1 MNRWKICSALVALAL
16 AGLCVPS
23 AHAQSIPIVAVGS
36 SGAFG
41 AASIAMTVG
50 DPVRGVTTPLCGTRF
65 WTGSA
70 SAVDA
75 RSTLTTP
82 NIPNEGGTL
91 AVAWDVDA
99 TPTVICAY
107 LSVDSVV
114 GQRLFFGQGSGT
126 AGNATLVI
134 PTTACTTA
142 GANKIGF
149 VFDTAT
155 SGLPVAVWNALQGG
169 NSTLANCTGSTTSNP
184 AHFNVA
190 FTDIRS
196 EDAQFV
202 GNQRILCTDSNS
214 SAAFPPD
221 DKSCLGFNT
230 GSGVNPG
237 TAVVSSLSTSTA
249 QAIFYAFSG
258 TDPIS
263 GTTIPASQ
271 QVNVGVQAILPFVNT
286 IDTSTTGL
294 GTLTSGATPTLTS
307 VSSHTL
313 SAVYAGEAVLTRD
326 LVGGNGLGSTV
337 LHALQREPMSGTF
350 TTLEW
355 QVIRQRDGANFQSQ
369 ETGICGPTQTGC
381 YAANCFTQASS
392 TIPATACSNPVNTCI
407 GANCGLRMRVIGT
420 GQMISAV
427 NNSTWTVGGTAGQTP
442 SFLGYAFWSLGNFG
456 GKANVKYLA
465 LDGVD
470 ALFPGYSPAAGGH
483 NGNFPG
489 VPTGQGS
496 LATGITV
503 GAGQCGGYFNG
514 TGTNGIQAFSCNG
527 YALPTFDGLTSGN
540 YRLWN
545 VLRANYYGSVQTANF
560 SPLNIAGFILGAE
573 DQTAPILGTAQRIT
587 DFYPTAYSSCNGP
600 GGIGGTCSGV
610 VTPFNQF
617 RAHYAV
623 SSWGIGAPNNGV
635 SSGTENGGDVAG
647 AIFNSQTEKD
657 FANIFSNSFTTWV
670 Q

>member
-1 MNRWKICSALVALAL
+1 MNRWKICSRLLAL
-16 AGLCVPS
+16 AMTVWFVP
-23 AHAQSIPIVAVGS
+23 AVNAQSIPFVGVGS

-41 AASIAMTVG
+41 AVSIAMVAG
-50 DPVRGVTTPLCGTRF
+50 DPVRGITTPLCGARF

-91 AVAWDVDA
+91 SVSWDSDT
-99 TPTVICAY
+99 TPTIICAY

-126 AGNATLVI
+126 AGNATLLI

-149 VFDTAT
+149 VWDTAT
-155 SGLPVAVWNALQGG
+155 TGLPVAVWNALEGG

-184 AHFNVA
+184 VHFNVA

-249 QAIFYAFSG
+249 QAVFYAFSG

-263 GTTIPASQ
+263 GTAIPASQ
-271 QVNVGVQAILPFVNT
+271 QVNVGVQPILPFVNT

-313 SAVYAGEAVLTRD
+313 SAVYTGEAVLTRD

-350 TTLEW
+350 TTFEW

-381 YAANCFTQASS
+381 YTANCFTQASS

-420 GQMISAV
+420 GQMISAA

-483 NGNFPG
+483 NGAFPG
-489 VPTGQGS
+489 VVTTSGMAQGVNPIV
-496 LATGITV
+496 AAPA
-503 GAGQCGGYFNG
+503 AGQCAGYFNG
-514 TGTNGIQAFSCNG
+514 NGTTISTFSCNA
-527 YALPTFDGLTSGN
+527 YALPTFDGVTSGN

-545 VLRANYYGSVQTANF
+545 VLRANYYGTAQTPNF
-560 SPLNIAGFILGAE
+560 SPINIAGFILGAQ
-573 DQTAPILGTAQRIT
+573 DQTAPILPTSQRIT
-587 DFYPTAYSSCNGP
+587 DFYPTAYSSCS
-600 GGIGGTCSGV
+600 GGVCSGV

-617 RAHYAV
+617 RSHYAV

-657 FANIFSNSFTTWV
+657 FASIFSNSFTTWV